1 MRRITSSIARSA
13 CIVPAR
19 ITEDQ
24 FFSEEQ
30 FEVCRALGFH
40 MVSGFFD
47 GSDEFSFL
55 TSEPCAFAN
64 REAAFKEVINLL
76 GHPDKNV
83 SPE

>member
-1 MRRITSSIARSA
+1 
-13 CIVPAR
+13 
-19 ITEDQ
+19 
-24 FFSEEQ
+24 
-30 FEVCRALGFH
+30 

>member
-1 MRRITSSIARSA
+1 
-13 CIVPAR
+13 
-19 ITEDQ
+19 
-24 FFSEEQ
+24 
-30 FEVCRALGFH
+30 

-76 GHPDKNV
+76 GGPDKNV
-83 SPE
+83 SPEADIGSPLRAASFARARPAVQTDAVRGNAHRYVND